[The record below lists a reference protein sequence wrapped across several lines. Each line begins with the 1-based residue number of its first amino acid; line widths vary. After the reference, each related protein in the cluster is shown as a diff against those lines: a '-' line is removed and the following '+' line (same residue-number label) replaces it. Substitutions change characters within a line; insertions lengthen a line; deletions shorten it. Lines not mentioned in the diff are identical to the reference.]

1 MSFIN
6 AIFTLVN
13 PVMTSKLL
21 CTNIEKND
29 NLKKNI
35 WSLLFAFVLLRFD
48 GKNNYSI
55 LCKFYGQCKQ
65 EGE

>member
-6 AIFTLVN
+6 AIFTFVN

-29 NLKKNI
+29 NLKKEYLI
-35 WSLLFAFVLLRFD
+35 IIVCICFAQ
-48 GKNNYSI
+48 I
-55 LCKFYGQCKQ
+55 
-65 EGE
+65 